1 MASQHPQSICLI
13 SCEEG
18 TEHGV
23 FPEWTVAGGIG
34 EAFISLGAQ
43 PATMHFTKMLFLIC
57 L

>member
-1 MASQHPQSICLI
+1 MASQHPLSICLI

-43 PATMHFTKMLFLIC
+43 PATMHFKKMLFLIC